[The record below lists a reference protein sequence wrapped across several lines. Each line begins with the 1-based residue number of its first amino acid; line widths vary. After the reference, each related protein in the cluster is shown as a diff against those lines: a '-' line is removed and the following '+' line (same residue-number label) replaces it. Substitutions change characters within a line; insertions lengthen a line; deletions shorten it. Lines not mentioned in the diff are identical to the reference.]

1 MHSYIKTIFSYTIFT
16 VILIINYNCNDIGST
31 PPASASQVSFAQDV
45 QPIFNNSCTCHSG
58 NSPSAAMNLS
68 AGSSYSQLVKVQSVS
83 SCISLKRVLPSVA
96 DSSTI
101 YRKISGSTC
110 GAQMPQ
116 GGSISSSSISIIGDW
131 INQGAINN

>member
-1 MHSYIKTIFSYTIFT
+1 MVSYIKKKFSYTIFMA
-16 VILIINYNCNDIGST
+16 ILVMNFNCNDIGST
-31 PPASASQVSFAQDV
+31 PPASTSPVSFAQHV
-45 QPIFNNSCTCHSG
+45 QPIFNNSCSCHSG

-68 AGSSYSQLVKVQSVS
+68 AGSSYSQLVNVQSAS

-96 DSSTI
+96 DSSTL